1 MTKTRDKLLRF
12 NSFDINEVTLKN
24 YREVLPASLVPQIE
38 LFVPPQG
45 SFDNAC
51 LKRYLNV
58 LKTFEENNEN
68 SNLTLANQLRL
79 AFSDMKPETICG
91 RFPKADL
98 KLKRRLRCVAEYLI
112 RSGEFSKMLDENGKV
127 KRRIGV
133 MGKLVVIYKPENK
146 ILETLKKQGLL

>member
-12 NSFDINEVTLKN
+12 NSFDINKVTLKN

-51 LKRYLNV
+51 LRRYLNV

-79 AFSDMKPETICG
+79 
-91 RFPKADL
+91 
-98 KLKRRLRCVAEYLI
+98 
-112 RSGEFSKMLDENGKV
+112 
-127 KRRIGV
+127 
-133 MGKLVVIYKPENK
+133 
-146 ILETLKKQGLL
+146 